1 MAALPWAQGA
11 AWGNALAMRGV
22 FLDFDSLN
30 PADLDLAA
38 LRACLADWEF
48 HHCSTPDQVA
58 ARISTAQ
65 IVVTNKVTLD
75 RALIQAAPGLKLIC
89 VAATGTNNIDLAATR
104 DAGIVVSNARDYAT
118 ASVVEHVFMLLL
130 TLTRHLDEYRD
141 RTRRGDWSGS
151 PHFCL
156 FGSSINELAGKT
168 LGVVGYG
175 VLGQAVA
182 RMADAFSMRVSVAQ
196 RLHGEPL
203 PDRVPLQELLETSDI
218 ISLHC
223 PLTEQ
228 TRGLIGAHE
237 LKSMKPDAILI
248 NTARGGIVTETDL
261 LQALKEESIAGA
273 AIDVLEQEPP
283 PASHPLV
290 QYAAT
295 SSRLILTPHIAWASR
310 PARQR
315 LVNEILANIQAFVAG
330 TPRNRVS

>member
-1 MAALPWAQGA
+1 
-11 AWGNALAMRGV
+11 MRGV

-30 PADLDLAA
+30 PADLDLTA
-38 LRACLADWEF
+38 LRTCLTDWDF
-48 HHCSTPDQVA
+48 HHLSTPDQVA

-65 IVVTNKVTLD
+65 IVVTNKVPLD
-75 RALIQAAPGLKLIC
+75 SALIESAPDLKLIC
-89 VAATGTNNIDLAATR
+89 VAATGTDNVDLTAAR
-104 DAGIVVSNARDYAT
+104 DAGVVVSNARDYAT
-118 ASVVEHVFMLLL
+118 ASVVEHVFMLMF
-130 TLTRHLDEYRD
+130 TLTRRLDDYRD
-141 RTRRGDWSGS
+141 RTRRGDWTGS

-156 FGSSINELAGKT
+156 FDSTINELAGKT

-182 RMADAFSMRVSVAQ
+182 RMAEAFSMRVSIAQ

-203 PDRVPLQELLETSDI
+203 PDRVPLQQLLETADI
-218 ISLHC
+218 VSLHC

-228 TRGLIGAHE
+228 TRGLIGARE
-237 LKSMKPDAILI
+237 LQSMKADAILI
-248 NTARGGIVTETDL
+248 NTARGGIVAEKDL

-273 AIDVLEQEPP
+273 ALDVLEQEPP

-290 QYAAT
+290 QYAAA

-315 LVNEILANIQAFVAG
+315 LVNEILANISAFMAG
-330 TPRNRVS
+330 EPRNRVA